1 MEGSGVPEERSVHD
15 ASAAEFSERGSR
27 GIPARHHRFSVWDG
41 TQDPLGD
48 DADALFDRLSED
60 VFHGWDFETAL
71 RRLLSQGWRDR
82 DGRKFAG
89 LEELMERLRKQR
101 QKQLERYSLDNV
113 FKDIE
118 EKLDN
123 VLRLERQGIDE
134 RLKNATDGSAQRI
147 LERVAKKR
155 RETLDNLPPEP
166 GGAIR
171 ELQGY
176 EFMDQRAEQSFQKLL
191 EEIKQNVVNTYFK
204 QMSEQMGQ
212 MSKQDIS
219 ALREMARDLNSL
231 VRQKLEGVP
240 DAQLQHNYEDFLKKW
255 GSMFPEAPAT
265 FDEFLAQLAAQMA
278 RMDSLMQSLSP
289 EQRHQLEEMI
299 SATFGD
305 PDLQAQ
311 LAELMGGLELL
322 SDRRHLGQRY
332 SFFGNEQL
340 PYDEAMGVM
349 DRLQSIEELER
360 GLRGMYRGEPLD
372 STTEEA
378 LRDVLGDNAA
388 RDLSRLQRM
397 TDQLE
402 QRGLVERD
410 EEGMRLTARGLRRIG
425 QKALG
430 DLFAR
435 LRRDRFGDH
444 PISRHGQGGE
454 REEDTKPYEFGDVFD
469 LDVKETLMNA
479 VQRDADSRDWRDL
492 RPDGTPAPGRPA
504 GIPAPASN
512 RTIQPPPESPP
523 ASAQSRP
530 ASAQSPMPRA
540 VPRLLPE
547 DFVVHRSDTLTRSA
561 TVLMLDMSRS
571 MPLRG
576 YFYAAKKVA
585 LALDSLIRSAYPR
598 DTLHIIGFSDLA
610 REIKPAALPHLSVN
624 EYVYGTNMQHGLM
637 LARRLLARDPGENKQ
652 IIIVSDGEPTAH
664 IENGRPVFFY
674 PPLPETFHKTLLEVK
689 RCTREN
695 IVINTFMLESNHHLV
710 QFVNQ
715 MTRLNRGRA
724 FFISPDRLGDYVLVD
739 YVSSKRGAA

>member
-1 MEGSGVPEERSVHD
+1 MADEPLGELKRN
-15 ASAAEFSERGSR
+15 
-27 GIPARHHRFSVWDG
+27 ARQHRFSTWDG
-41 TQDPLGD
+41 SQDPLGD

-60 VFHGWDFETAL
+60 VYHGWDFETAL

-82 DGRKFAG
+82 DGKKFAG

-123 VLRLERQGIDE
+123 VLRLERKGIDE
-134 RLKNATDGSAQRI
+134 RLANATDERAQRI

-155 RETLDNLPPEP
+155 RETLENLPQEP
-166 GGAIR
+166 GGVIR

-176 EFMDQRAEQSFQKLL
+176 EFMDQDAEQAFQKLL

-204 QMSEQMGQ
+204 QMSDQMGQ
-212 MSKQDIS
+212 MSKQDIT

-255 GSMFPEAPAT
+255 GSMFPDAPAT

-289 EQRHQLEEMI
+289 EMRHQLEEMI
-299 SATFGD
+299 SATFSD

-311 LAELMGGLELL
+311 LSELMGGLELL

-332 SFFGNEQL
+332 GFFGNEQL
-340 PYDEAMGVM
+340 PFDQAMGVM

-372 STTEEA
+372 ASTEEA
-378 LRDVLGDNAA
+378 LRDVLGENAA

-410 EEGMRLTARGLRRIG
+410 DEGMKLTARGLRRIG

-444 PISRHGQGGE
+444 PVSRHGQGGE

-469 LDVKETLMNA
+469 LDVRETLMNA
-479 VQRDADSRDWRDL
+479 VRRDANDEWRDSRSAGTSAPEALQSDARLDADTDSRDSRL
-492 RPDGTPAPGRPA
+492 AGTPAP
-504 GIPAPASN
+504 APPLAM
-512 RTIQPPPESPP
+512 PPPSSSPP
-523 ASAQSRP
+523 TPVRGRK
-530 ASAQSPMPRA
+530 PRS
-540 VPRLLPE
+540 VPRLSQD

-674 PPLPETFHKTLLEVK
+674 PPLPETFQKTLLEVK

>member
-1 MEGSGVPEERSVHD
+1 MADDRQLRRARALQRHQFSG
-15 ASAAEFSERGSR
+15 
-27 GIPARHHRFSVWDG
+27 WDG

-82 DGRKFAG
+82 QGRRFGG
-89 LEELMERLRKQR
+89 LEEMMDQLRRRR
-101 QKQLERYSLDNV
+101 QQQLERYSLDSV

-123 VLRLERQGIDE
+123 VLRLERAGIDE
-134 RLKNATDGSAQRI
+134 RLESTEDAAARRI
-147 LERVAKKR
+147 LERVASSRKQQ
-155 RETLDNLPPEP
+155 LDQLPRDA

-176 EFMDQRAEQSFQKLL
+176 EFMDQRAEQAFQRLL
-191 EEIKQNVVNTYFK
+191 EDIKKGVVDTYFK
-204 QMSEQMGQ
+204 EMTQQLQQMSA
-212 MSKQDIS
+212 QDMTV
-219 ALREMARDLNSL
+219 LREMARDLNAL
-231 VRQKLEGVP
+231 IRQKLEGIP
-240 DAQLQHNYEDFLKKW
+240 EAQLQHNYQVFLGKW
-255 GSMFPEAPAT
+255 GRLFPDAPAT
-265 FDEFLAQLAAQMA
+265 FDEFLEQLRRQMA

-289 EQRHQLEEMI
+289 EMRQQLGELMA
-299 SATFGD
+299 STFDD
-305 PDLQAQ
+305 PELQAQ

-322 SDRRHLGQRY
+322 SDRGRLGTRY
-332 SFFGNEQL
+332 SFMGGEQMPL
-340 PYDEAMGVM
+340 DEAMRVM
-349 DRLQSIEELER
+349 DQLQSIEEMER
-360 GLRGMYRGEPLD
+360 ALRGVYRGEELD
-372 STTEEA
+372 PATRES
-378 LRDVLGDNAA
+378 LRDLLGDDAA
-388 RDLSRLQRM
+388 RDLDRAQRL
-397 TDQLE
+397 TDELE
-402 QRGLVERD
+402 RRGLIESD
-410 EEGMRLTARGLRRIG
+410 NEGMRLTARGTRQIG

-444 PISRHGQGGE
+444 PVARRGQGGE
-454 REEDTKPYEFGDVFD
+454 REEESKSYEFGDVFD
-469 LDVKETLMNA
+469 LDVKETVMNA
-479 VQRDADSRDWRDL
+479 VQREAATGVS
-492 RPDGTPAPGRPA
+492 PAQR
-504 GIPAPASN
+504 
-512 RTIQPPPESPP
+512 
-523 ASAQSRP
+523 
-530 ASAQSPMPRA
+530 
-540 VPRLLPE
+540 VPRLSPE

-585 LALDSLIRSAYPR
+585 LALDSLIRSTYPR
-598 DTLHIIGFSDLA
+598 DTLHVIGFSDLA
-610 REIKPAALPHLSVN
+610 REISPAALPHLSVN

-637 LARRLLARDPGENKQ
+637 LARRLLAKDPGENKQ

-674 PPLPETFHKTLLEVK
+674 PPLPETFHKTLLEVR
-689 RCTREN
+689 RCTREH

-715 MTRLNRGRA
+715 MTRMNRGRA

-739 YVSSKRGAA
+739 YVTSKRSAA

>member
-1 MEGSGVPEERSVHD
+1 
-15 ASAAEFSERGSR
+15 
-27 GIPARHHRFSVWDG
+27 
-41 TQDPLGD
+41 
-48 DADALFDRLSED
+48 
-60 VFHGWDFETAL
+60 
-71 RRLLSQGWRDR
+71 
-82 DGRKFAG
+82 
-89 LEELMERLRKQR
+89 MERLRKQR

-155 RETLDNLPPEP
+155 REHLDNLPQEP
-166 GGAIR
+166 GGVIR

-176 EFMDQRAEQSFQKLL
+176 EFMDQRAEQAFQKLL

-204 QMSEQMGQ
+204 QMAEQMGQ
-212 MSKQDIS
+212 MSKQDVS

-240 DAQLQHNYEDFLKKW
+240 ETQLQHNYEDFLKKW
-255 GSMFPEAPAT
+255 GSMFPDAPAT

-289 EQRHQLEEMI
+289 EMRHQLEEMI

-305 PDLQAQ
+305 PELQAQ

-332 SFFGNEQL
+332 SFFGSEQL
-340 PYDEAMGVM
+340 PFDEAMGVM

-372 STTEEA
+372 NATEEA

-444 PISRHGQGGE
+444 PVSRHGQGGE
-454 REEDTKPYEFGDVFD
+454 REEDTKAYEFGDVFD
-469 LDVKETLMNA
+469 LDIRETLMNA
-479 VQRDADSRDWRDL
+479 VRRDADSGASDL
-492 RPDGTPAPGRPA
+492 RPAGTPAPGRSVGTPAPGRP
-504 GIPAPASN
+504 GETPATA
-512 RTIQPPPESPP
+512 TLTFDMPPPQGSPP
-523 ASAQSRP
+523 SWAQRSGR
-530 ASAQSPMPRA
+530 RA
-540 VPRLLPE
+540 VPRLSPE

-561 TVLMLDMSRS
+561 TVLMLDMSWS

>member
-1 MEGSGVPEERSVHD
+1 
-15 ASAAEFSERGSR
+15 
-27 GIPARHHRFSVWDG
+27 
-41 TQDPLGD
+41 
-48 DADALFDRLSED
+48 
-60 VFHGWDFETAL
+60 
-71 RRLLSQGWRDR
+71 
-82 DGRKFAG
+82 
-89 LEELMERLRKQR
+89 
-101 QKQLERYSLDNV
+101 
-113 FKDIE
+113 
-118 EKLDN
+118 
-123 VLRLERQGIDE
+123 
-134 RLKNATDGSAQRI
+134 
-147 LERVAKKR
+147 
-155 RETLDNLPPEP
+155 
-166 GGAIR
+166 
-171 ELQGY
+171 
-176 EFMDQRAEQSFQKLL
+176 
-191 EEIKQNVVNTYFK
+191 
-204 QMSEQMGQ
+204 
-212 MSKQDIS
+212 
-219 ALREMARDLNSL
+219 

-240 DAQLQHNYEDFLKKW
+240 DAQLQHNYQDFLKKW
-255 GSMFPEAPAT
+255 GAMFPDAPAT

-289 EQRHQLEEMI
+289 EMRHQLEEMVA
-299 SATFGD
+299 ATFGD

-332 SFFGNEQL
+332 AFFGNEQL
-340 PYDEAMGVM
+340 PFDQAMGVM

-372 STTEEA
+372 DATEEA

-402 QRGLVERD
+402 QRGLIERD
-410 EEGMRLTARGLRRIG
+410 DEGLRLTARGLRRIG

-444 PISRHGQGGE
+444 PISRHGSGGE

-479 VQRDADSRDWRDL
+479 VRRDADLSVLGGDGGTSAPATHAPMSPPPTSP
-492 RPDGTPAPGRPA
+492 RPDEVR
-504 GIPAPASN
+504 N
-512 RTIQPPPESPP
+512 
-523 ASAQSRP
+523 
-530 ASAQSPMPRA
+530 PRRS
-540 VPRLLPE
+540 VPRLSPD

-610 REIKPAALPHLSVN
+610 REISPAALPHLSVN

>member
-1 MEGSGVPEERSVHD
+1 MADSGAPEEPTVPD
-15 ASAAEFSERGSR
+15 ASEHESLDEVSR
-27 GIPARHHRFSVWDG
+27 RKASRVARQHRFSVWDG

-48 DADALFDRLSED
+48 DAEALFDRLSED

-71 RRLLSQGWRDR
+71 RRLMSQGWRDR

-155 RETLDNLPPEP
+155 REHLDNLPQEP

-176 EFMDQRAEQSFQKLL
+176 EFMDQRAEQAFQKLL

-204 QMSEQMGQ
+204 QMAEQMGQ
-212 MSKQDIS
+212 MSQQDIS

-240 DAQLQHNYEDFLKKW
+240 EAQLQHNYEDFLKKW
-255 GSMFPEAPAT
+255 GAMFPEAPAT

-289 EQRHQLEEMI
+289 EMRHQLEEMI
-299 SATFGD
+299 SATFAD

-311 LAELMGGLELL
+311 LAELMSGLELL

-340 PYDEAMGVM
+340 PFDEAMGVM
-349 DRLQSIEELER
+349 DRLQAIEELER

-402 QRGLVERD
+402 QRGLIERD
-410 EEGMRLTARGLRRIG
+410 DEGMRLTARGLRRIG

-444 PISRHGQGGE
+444 PVSRHGQSGE

-469 LDVKETLMNA
+469 LDVRETLMNA
-479 VQRDADSRDWRDL
+479 VRRDADDS
-492 RPDGTPAPGRPA
+492 GAEPGRTV
-504 GIPAPASN
+504 GIPAPATPALAMS
-512 RTIQPPPESPP
+512 PPPEPP
-523 ASAQSRP
+523 PSLAQRR
-530 ASAQSPMPRA
+530 QPRS
-540 VPRLLPE
+540 VPRLSPE

>member
-1 MEGSGVPEERSVHD
+1 M
-15 ASAAEFSERGSR
+15 
-27 GIPARHHRFSVWDG
+27 
-41 TQDPLGD
+41 
-48 DADALFDRLSED
+48 LFDRLSED

-123 VLRLERQGIDE
+123 VLRLEREGIDE
-134 RLKNATDGSAQRI
+134 RLQNASEGSAKRI
-147 LERVAKKR
+147 LERVASKR
-155 RETLDNLPPEP
+155 RELLDNLPQEP
-166 GGAIR
+166 GGVIK

-176 EFMDQRAEQSFQKLL
+176 EFMDQRAEQAFQKLL

-204 QMSEQMGQ
+204 QMAEQMGQ

-231 VRQKLEGVP
+231 VRQKVEGVP

-340 PYDEAMGVM
+340 PFDEAMGVM

-360 GLRGMYRGEPLD
+360 GLRGMYRGDPLD
-372 STTEEA
+372 GATEEA

-388 RDLSRLQRM
+388 RDLSRLQQM

-402 QRGLVERD
+402 QRGLIERD

-469 LDVKETLMNA
+469 LDVRETLMNA
-479 VQRDADSRDWRDL
+479 VQRDADADDRDIDLRDL
-492 RPDGTPAPGRPA
+492 RPA
-504 GIPAPASN
+504 GIPAPGRAEGTRAPASN
-512 RTIQPPPESPP
+512 RTIQPPPGSPRP
-523 ASAQSRP
+523 RLSPLSR
-530 ASAQSPMPRA
+530 RA
-540 VPRLLPE
+540 VPRLSPE

>member
-1 MEGSGVPEERSVHD
+1 MEDKEGGAWGVSPRVVSP
-15 ASAAEFSERGSR
+15 RL
-27 GIPARHHRFSVWDG
+27 HRFSAWDG

-82 DGRKFAG
+82 QGRRSAG
-89 LEELMERLRKQR
+89 LEELMERLRRRR
-101 QKQLERYSLDNV
+101 QEQLERYSLDGV

-118 EKLDN
+118 EKLDH
-123 VLRLERQGIDE
+123 VLRLERSGIDE
-134 RLKNATDGSAQRI
+134 RLQDATNEQARRI
-147 LERVAKKR
+147 LEKVAAKR
-155 RETLDNLPPEP
+155 KEQLDSLPRES
-166 GGAIR
+166 GAAIR

-176 EFMDQRAEQSFQKLL
+176 EFMDSRAEQAFQRLL
-191 EEIKQNVVNTYFK
+191 DEIKQGVVDTYFK
-204 QMSEQMGQ
+204 EMTQQLQTMSQ
-212 MSKQDIS
+212 QDMDVM
-219 ALREMARDLNSL
+219 RDMVRDLNAL

-240 DAQLQHNYEDFLKKW
+240 EAQLQHNYEQFLERW
-255 GSMFPEAPAT
+255 GRLFPDAPQT
-265 FDEFLAQLAAQMA
+265 FDEFLEQLRRQMA

-289 EQRHQLEEMI
+289 EMRRNLAELVA
-299 SATFGD
+299 STFGD

-322 SDRRHLGQRY
+322 SDRRHLGSRY
-332 SFFGNEQL
+332 PFFGSEQL
-340 PYDEAMGVM
+340 PLDEAMRLMG
-349 DRLQSIEELER
+349 RLQSIEELER
-360 GLRGMYRGEPLD
+360 SLRGVYRGEQLD
-372 STTEEA
+372 EESRDA
-378 LRDVLGDNAA
+378 LSELLGEEAA
-388 RDLSRLQRM
+388 RDLDRMHQMTEELQR
-397 TDQLE
+397 
-402 QRGLVERD
+402 RGLIEGD
-410 EEGMRLTARGLRRIG
+410 ADGMRLTARGMRRIG

-444 PISRHGQGGE
+444 PISQRGQGSD
-454 REEDTKPYEFGDVFD
+454 RSEESKAYEFGDVFD
-469 LDVKETLMNA
+469 LNVEETVMNA
-479 VQRDADSRDWRDL
+479 VQREAADS
-492 RPDGTPAPGRPA
+492 A
-504 GIPAPASN
+504 
-512 RTIQPPPESPP
+512 E
-523 ASAQSRP
+523 
-530 ASAQSPMPRA
+530 RA
-540 VPRLLPE
+540 TSIPRLAPD
-547 DFVVHRSDTLTRSA
+547 DFVVHRTDTLTRSA

-585 LALDSLIRSAYPR
+585 LALDSLIRGSYPR
-598 DTLHIIGFSDLA
+598 DSLHIIGFSDLA
-610 REIKPAALPHLSVN
+610 REISPAALPHLSVN

-637 LARRLLARDPGENKQ
+637 LARRLLARDPGDNKQ

-689 RCTREN
+689 RCTREH

-739 YVSSKRGAA
+739 YVTSKRRAA

>member
-1 MEGSGVPEERSVHD
+1 MEDDTRGESPRVPPFHDESSDEPLAGGMRGVSPRM
-15 ASAAEFSERGSR
+15 
-27 GIPARHHRFSVWDG
+27 HRFSVWDG
-41 TQDPLGD
+41 SQDPLGD

-101 QKQLERYSLDNV
+101 QKQLERYSLDSV

-123 VLRLERQGIDE
+123 VLRLERHGIDE

-155 RETLDNLPPEP
+155 REHLDNLPQEP

-176 EFMDQRAEQSFQKLL
+176 EFMDQHAEQAFQKLL
-191 EEIKQNVVNTYFK
+191 DEIKQNVVNTYFK

-212 MSKQDIS
+212 MSKQDIT
-219 ALREMARDLNSL
+219 ALREMAKDLNSL

-289 EQRHQLEEMI
+289 EMRHQLEEMI

-340 PYDEAMGVM
+340 PFDEAMGVM

-372 STTEEA
+372 DATEEA

-402 QRGLVERD
+402 QRGLIERD

-444 PISRHGQGGE
+444 PVSRHGQGGE
-454 REEDTKPYEFGDVFD
+454 REEDTKAYEFGDVFD
-469 LDVKETLMNA
+469 LDVRETLMNA
-479 VQRDADSRDWRDL
+479 VRRDAADARDL
-492 RPDGTPAPGRPA
+492 REGETPAPA
-504 GIPAPASN
+504 
-512 RTIQPPPESPP
+512 TLTFDMPPPPGSPP
-523 ASAQSRP
+523 TSAGRSRRR
-530 ASAQSPMPRA
+530 S
-540 VPRLLPE
+540 VPQLSPE

>member
-1 MEGSGVPEERSVHD
+1 
-15 ASAAEFSERGSR
+15 
-27 GIPARHHRFSVWDG
+27 
-41 TQDPLGD
+41 
-48 DADALFDRLSED
+48 
-60 VFHGWDFETAL
+60 
-71 RRLLSQGWRDR
+71 
-82 DGRKFAG
+82 
-89 LEELMERLRKQR
+89 
-101 QKQLERYSLDNV
+101 
-113 FKDIE
+113 
-118 EKLDN
+118 
-123 VLRLERQGIDE
+123 
-134 RLKNATDGSAQRI
+134 
-147 LERVAKKR
+147 
-155 RETLDNLPPEP
+155 
-166 GGAIR
+166 
-171 ELQGY
+171 
-176 EFMDQRAEQSFQKLL
+176 
-191 EEIKQNVVNTYFK
+191 
-204 QMSEQMGQ
+204 
-212 MSKQDIS
+212 
-219 ALREMARDLNSL
+219 
-231 VRQKLEGVP
+231 
-240 DAQLQHNYEDFLKKW
+240 
-255 GSMFPEAPAT
+255 
-265 FDEFLAQLAAQMA
+265 
-278 RMDSLMQSLSP
+278 
-289 EQRHQLEEMI
+289 
-299 SATFGD
+299 
-305 PDLQAQ
+305 
-311 LAELMGGLELL
+311 
-322 SDRRHLGQRY
+322 
-332 SFFGNEQL
+332 
-340 PYDEAMGVM
+340 M

-388 RDLSRLQRM
+388 RDLSRLQHM

-402 QRGLVERD
+402 QRGLIERD
-410 EEGMRLTARGLRRIG
+410 DEGMRLTARGLRRIG

-444 PISRHGQGGE
+444 PVSRHGQGGE

-469 LDVKETLMNA
+469 LDVRETLMNA
-479 VQRDADSRDWRDL
+479 VRRDADTESAPERSE
-492 RPDGTPAPGRPA
+492 GTR
-504 GIPAPASN
+504 APASN
-512 RTIQPPPESPP
+512 RTIQPPPGSPP
-523 ASAQSRP
+523 PHAESRQRRSA
-530 ASAQSPMPRA
+530 
-540 VPRLLPE
+540 PRLSPE

>member
-1 MEGSGVPEERSVHD
+1 MEDEPLAEPRGRST
-15 ASAAEFSERGSR
+15 RQ
-27 GIPARHHRFSVWDG
+27 HRFSVWDG
-41 TQDPLGD
+41 SQDPLGD

-134 RLKNATDGSAQRI
+134 RLENVTDGSAQRI

-155 RETLDNLPPEP
+155 REHLDNLPREP

-176 EFMDQRAEQSFQKLL
+176 EFMDQRAEQAFQKLL

-204 QMSEQMGQ
+204 QMAEQMGQ
-212 MSKQDIS
+212 MSQQDLS
-219 ALREMARDLNSL
+219 ALREMARDLNAL

-240 DAQLQHNYEDFLKKW
+240 DAQLQHNYEDFVKKW

-289 EQRHQLEEMI
+289 EMRHQLEEMI

-311 LAELMGGLELL
+311 LAELMSGLELL
-322 SDRRHLGQRY
+322 SDRRNLGQHY

-340 PYDEAMGVM
+340 PFDEAMGVM

-388 RDLSRLQRM
+388 RDLSRLQHM

-402 QRGLVERD
+402 QRGLIERD
-410 EEGMRLTARGLRRIG
+410 DEGMRLTARGLRRIG

-444 PISRHGQGGE
+444 PVSRHGQGGE

-469 LDVKETLMNA
+469 LDVRETLMNA
-479 VQRDADSRDWRDL
+479 VRRDADTESAPERSE
-492 RPDGTPAPGRPA
+492 GTR
-504 GIPAPASN
+504 APASN
-512 RTIQPPPESPP
+512 RTIQPPPGSPP
-523 ASAQSRP
+523 PHAESRQRR
-530 ASAQSPMPRA
+530 S
-540 VPRLLPE
+540 VPRLSPE

-724 FFISPDRLGDYVLVD
+724 FFISPERLGDYVLVD